1 MNHSPISSPL
11 RTLGRNWCL
20 ALGLMASLGL
30 AHAQDAWPTRPIKL
44 LVGFAPGGSSDM
56 VARLIAT
63 PLGERLGQPVVVEN
77 RAGAGGNIAADA
89 VAKATPDGYTLVL
102 LPSGHSSNAA
112 MKKNLPFDAVNDFA
126 WVSTVTTYPLTLSVK
141 PNSPITSFRDFVQRV
156 RSEPNRYTYTS
167 VGVGTAM
174 HLFGEWLM
182 AESGGV
188 ATHVPFKGGTAPMM
202 ELLAG
207 RVDVMIDTMT
217 TTAPLF
223 KENRVRVLATTAP
236 AGQNALPGVPSVA
249 DSFPGVV
256 FDSWL
261 GIASTKGTPPAVI
274 ERLNR
279 ELRNVLELPAVKQ
292 RLTDWGGHPQAST
305 PAEFRSRVDGEI
317 RQLSRIV
324 TERKIEAQ

>member
-1 MNHSPISSPL
+1 MNHSPMRSPL

-20 ALGLMASLGL
+20 TLGLMASLGL

-44 LVGFAPGGSSDM
+44 LVVFAPGGSSDM

-261 GIASTKGTPPAVI
+261 GVAGTKGTPPAVV

-279 ELRNVLELPAVKQ
+279 ELRAVLELPAVKQ

-324 TERKIEAQ
+324 SERKIEAQ

>member
-1 MNHSPISSPL
+1 MRSPL

-20 ALGLMASLGL
+20 ALGLMASLGV

-261 GIASTKGTPPAVI
+261 GVAGTKGTPPAVV

-279 ELRNVLELPAVKQ
+279 ELRAVLELPAVKQ

-324 TERKIEAQ
+324 SERKIEAQ

>member
-1 MNHSPISSPL
+1 MNHSPMRAPV
-11 RTLGRNWCL
+11 RALGRNWCL

-261 GIASTKGTPPAVI
+261 GVAGTKGTPPAVV

-279 ELRNVLELPAVKQ
+279 ELRAVLELPAVKQ

-324 TERKIEAQ
+324 SERKIEAQ